1 MTHGFNF
8 ICLFDSI

>member
-8 ICLFDSI
+8 LYVNFFC

>member
-8 ICLFDSI
+8 LQI

>member
-8 ICLFDSI
+8 FQKQALL